1 MLSYINNSVNT
12 TGMYICNNRR
22 YPRCCSYLILLSLIA
37 TLSKSISAFQLH
49 TTVVSNTYHTTHI
62 TSSLLSSTNSD
73 DSIED
78 SSSSSNLE
86 SKADDGFGKS
96 VPYVPLS
103 QRNTN
108 GQNND
113 GTTDNILSSVS
124 ISDGGSTS
132 VVLSNEEE
140 LLKQSKIRNIIV
152 AISSFAFAIFNY
164 GYHFTHPVTAIEILT
179 TMQKQSAPLT
189 DIGNNGKPT
198 VIDFWAP
205 WCGNCK
211 VAAPTLQAVEEEYGD
226 RVNFIMVNADDAR
239 NGPLI
244 QLFGVDAIPHL
255 ALLDGDGD
263 AETALIGPTSR
274 NVLRSDLDALLNND
288 CGTADATK
296 KEEDIQAA
304 TPTITICQN
313 GHDELPYKMYDAF
326 GRRDSRRINFVE
338 AMKD

>member
-1 MLSYINNSVNT
+1 
-12 TGMYICNNRR
+12 MYICNNRR
-22 YPRCCSYLILLSLIA
+22 YPRCCSFLLLLCLT
-37 TLSKSISAFQLH
+37 TLSKSISAFQLQ
-49 TTVVSNTYHTTHI
+49 TTVVSNIYHTTHI
-62 TSSLLSSTNSD
+62 TSSCLSLTNND
-73 DSIED
+73 DAIED
-78 SSSSSNLE
+78 ISGRSILE
-86 SKADDGFGKS
+86 SKADDGFGAS

-108 GQNND
+108 GQNTD
-113 GTTDNILSSVS
+113 GTKDNTLSSVS
-124 ISDGGSTS
+124 ISDGSSTS

-140 LLKQSKIRNIIV
+140 LLKQSRMRNIIV
-152 AISSFAFAIFNY
+152 AVSSFAFALLNY
-164 GYHFTHPVTAIEILT
+164 GYHFTHPVTAIEILS

-226 RVNFIMVNADDAR
+226 KVNFIMVNADDAR

-274 NVLRSDLDALLNND
+274 NVLRSDLDALLNKN
-288 CGTADATK
+288 CGTSVATTM
-296 KEEDIQAA
+296 EEDIQTA
-304 TPTITICQN
+304 TPTITICQT

>member
-1 MLSYINNSVNT
+1 M
-12 TGMYICNNRR
+12 
-22 YPRCCSYLILLSLIA
+22 IA
-37 TLSKSISAFQLH
+37 TLSKSISAFQLQ
-49 TTVVSNTYHTTHI
+49 TTVVSNIYHTTHI
-62 TSSLLSSTNSD
+62 TSICLSSTNNDGST
-73 DSIED
+73 ED
-78 SSSSSNLE
+78 SSSIKILA
-86 SKADDGFGKS
+86 SKDDGFGTS

-103 QRNTN
+103 QRNNN
-108 GQNND
+108 GQDNND
-113 GTTDNILSSVS
+113 DTADNTLSSVS
-124 ISDGGSTS
+124 ISDGSSTS

-140 LLKQSKIRNIIV
+140 LLKQSRMRNIIV
-152 AISSFAFAIFNY
+152 AVASFGYAIFNY
-164 GYHFTHPVTAIEILT
+164 GYHFTHPLTAIEILS

-211 VAAPTLQAVEEEYGD
+211 AAAPTLQAVEEEYGD
-226 RVNFIMVNADDAR
+226 RVNFIMVNADDAS

-263 AETALIGPTSR
+263 AETALIGPSSR
-274 NVLRSDLDALLNND
+274 NVLRSDLDALLNKRD
-288 CGTADATK
+288 CGTLDATK
-296 KEEDIQAA
+296 KEEEIQA

-326 GRRDSRRINFVE
+326 GRRESRRINFVE
-338 AMKD
+338 AMKEE

>member
-1 MLSYINNSVNT
+1 MIKEISSYSYNSVNT
-12 TGMYICNNRR
+12 GMYVCNNRR
-22 YPRCCSYLILLSLIA
+22 HPRCCSFLLLFLIA

-62 TSSLLSSTNSD
+62 NLSRLSSSNKD
-73 DSIED
+73 DSTDD
-78 SSSSSNLE
+78 SSSILE
-86 SKADDGFGKS
+86 TKVDGFGAS

-103 QRNTN
+103 QRNKN
-108 GQNND
+108 GQDNND
-113 GTTDNILSSVS
+113 DTTDNILSSVS

-140 LLKQSKIRNIIV
+140 LLKQSRMRNIIV
-152 AISSFAFAIFNY
+152 AIASFGYAIFNY
-164 GYHFTHPVTAIEILT
+164 GYQFTHPLTAIEILS

-263 AETALIGPTSR
+263 AETALIGPSSR
-274 NVLRSDLDALLNND
+274 NVLRSDLDALLNKRD
-288 CGTADATK
+288 CGTSDATK
-296 KEEDIQAA
+296 KEEDIQTV
-304 TPTITICQN
+304 TPTITICLN
-313 GHDELPYKMYDAF
+313 HDELPYKMYDAF
-326 GRRDSRRINFVE
+326 GRRESRRINFVD
-338 AMKD
+338 AMKE

>member
-1 MLSYINNSVNT
+1 MI
-12 TGMYICNNRR
+12 
-22 YPRCCSYLILLSLIA
+22 IA
-37 TLSKSISAFQLH
+37 TLSKSISAFQVH
-49 TTVVSNTYHTTHI
+49 TTVVTNSYHTTHI
-62 TSSLLSSTNSD
+62 TSSRLSSMNED

-78 SSSSSNLE
+78 SSSILE

-103 QRNTN
+103 QRNN
-108 GQNND
+108 GQDND
-113 GTTDNILSSVS
+113 DTTDNILSSVS
-124 ISDGGSTS
+124 ISDGGSSS

-140 LLKQSKIRNIIV
+140 LLKQSRIRNIIV
-152 AISSFAFAIFNY
+152 AVSSFAFAIFNY
-164 GYHFTHPVTAIEILT
+164 GYHFTHPVTAIEILS

-226 RVNFIMVNADDAR
+226 KVNFIMVNADDAR

-274 NVLRSDLDALLNND
+274 NVLRSDLDALLRDD
-288 CGTADATK
+288 CGTSDATAK
-296 KEEDIQAA
+296 KGEDIQA
-304 TPTITICQN
+304 TPTMTICQN

-326 GRRDSRRINFVE
+326 GRRESRRINFVE
-338 AMKD
+338 AMKE